1 MKRIHATRA
10 PALAVGAAL
19 ALALAACQPA
29 DETAETDM
37 AATRDG
43 VVTEASPD
51 ATTMSPAAAETPFT
65 PAERQMQQAMQSASG
80 TDTAETWARKMIA
93 HHQGGVQ
100 MAEIVLRDA
109 QDPQIREMAQR
120 TMRMQREEVQQL
132 ERWLAEHGGTM
143 APGAPSGNE
152 PAAPAGTAPAP
163 AQ

>member
-29 DETAETDM
+29 ADVAETE
-37 AATRDG
+37 APGATDG
-43 VVTEASPD
+43 VTLE
-51 ATTMSPAAAETPFT
+51 TTPMTPAEAETPFT
-65 PAERQMQQAMQSASG
+65 PAERQMHQAMQSAAG
-80 TDTAETWARKMIA
+80 GDIAETWARKMIA
-93 HHQGGVQ
+93 HHQGGAQ

-120 TMRMQREEVQQL
+120 TMRTQRDEVQQL
-132 ERWLAEHGGTM
+132 ESWLAQHGGTLP
-143 APGAPSGNE
+143 PGAPSGNE
-152 PAAPAGTAPAP
+152 PAAPAANPPTP